1 MYKIKNLSTKKFEQ
15 GLLEEFLDFA
25 NKSLEIDKPYSVYFV
40 DDKDN
45 ASDALG
51 KTAMYNPSTNSV
63 YVYVTDR
70 HPKDVLR
77 SVAHELMHHKQNC
90 DGRLDRTYGE
100 GSDDLEMLEREAN
113 EAGYLVRQF
122 EDDRKNISEAIEFHG
137 AAERPSDTS
146 TPEAFYK
153 RWTKEQYNR
162 WKDNVGG
169 YKDVIGPTEADF
181 LTWLQKD
188 KTQNAAKGAY
198 QVRQAAGTNRAMAMT
213 GFLDVFGLHPT
224 YGVPFD
230 LASAAIKFEKA
241 ALDKRNYE
249 RFKQQDL
256 QLKLPFTE
264 YKLVSA
270 PTYWIHYLDGGLSLI
285 SGTPFI

>member
-63 YVYVTDR
+63 YVYVTNR

-100 GSDDLEMLEREAN
+100 ARS
-113 EAGYLVRQF
+113 
-122 EDDRKNISEAIEFHG
+122 
-137 AAERPSDTS
+137 
-146 TPEAFYK
+146 
-153 RWTKEQYNR
+153 
-162 WKDNVGG
+162 
-169 YKDVIGPTEADF
+169 
-181 LTWLQKD
+181 
-188 KTQNAAKGAY
+188 
-198 QVRQAAGTNRAMAMT
+198 
-213 GFLDVFGLHPT
+213 
-224 YGVPFD
+224 
-230 LASAAIKFEKA
+230 
-241 ALDKRNYE
+241 
-249 RFKQQDL
+249 
-256 QLKLPFTE
+256 
-264 YKLVSA
+264 
-270 PTYWIHYLDGGLSLI
+270 
-285 SGTPFI
+285 